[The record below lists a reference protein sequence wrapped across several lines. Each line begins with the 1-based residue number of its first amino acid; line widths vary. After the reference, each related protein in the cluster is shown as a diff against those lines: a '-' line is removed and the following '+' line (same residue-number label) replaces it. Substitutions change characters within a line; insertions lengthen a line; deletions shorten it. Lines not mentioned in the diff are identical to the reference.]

1 VIHVETSTRID
12 RPVEDVFAYVDDLSR
27 MSEWIDILAEST
39 ASESPTR
46 VGTRVDNRVH
56 LLGRNFQNTLEV
68 VEREPGRR
76 MVLRTERPFAVQATF
91 ELEAAEGG
99 TLFSV
104 VLEAQPGA
112 SSFFKLGEPILTG
125 VGRRRF
131 KGHLRRL
138 KKRLEAGG
146 VALENQEI
154 PLKAGI

>member
-1 VIHVETSTRID
+1 VIRVETSTQID

-46 VGTRVDNRVH
+46 VGTRVDNRIH

-68 VEREPGRR
+68 VEREPNQR
-76 MVLRTERPFAVQATF
+76 MVLRTEAPFAVQATF
-91 ELEAAEGG
+91 LLEAAAGG
-99 TLFSV
+99 TEFSV

-112 SSFFKLGEPILTG
+112 SAFFKLGEPILTG
-125 VGRRRF
+125 VGRQRF

-138 KKRLEAGG
+138 KRRLESGGAG
-146 VALENQEI
+146 ARQ
-154 PLKAGI
+154 AA

>member
-1 VIHVETSTRID
+1 VIRVETSTRID

-68 VEREPGRR
+68 VEREPDRR
-76 MVLRTERPFAVQATF
+76 MVLRTERPFAVEATF
-91 ELEAAEGG
+91 QLEPADGA
-99 TLFSV
+99 TVFSV
-104 VLEAQPGA
+104 VLEAQPSA
-112 SSFFKLGEPILTG
+112 SGFFKLGEPILTG

-146 VALENQEI
+146 
-154 PLKAGI
+154 AGERRAA